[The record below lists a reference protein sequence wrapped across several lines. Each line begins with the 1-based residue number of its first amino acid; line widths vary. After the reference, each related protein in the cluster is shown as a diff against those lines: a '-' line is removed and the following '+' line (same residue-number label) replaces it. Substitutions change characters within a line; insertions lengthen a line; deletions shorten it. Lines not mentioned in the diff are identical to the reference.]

1 MNTKETRTKYIRTI
15 WALAKELQ
23 INEEY
28 LHVLV
33 YALTEKESIASLSII
48 ELKKVVKHLLNEKEK
63 RNREFKKAEKEKNV
77 YRLPTPLQRY
87 TLNKAMLEVREILNL
102 RDTEAYLNSMTQ
114 RMYNKDLNK
123 LDRGEYG
130 NLIKQILLI
139 TRRKNA
145 NNTTK

>member
-1 MNTKETRTKYIRTI
+1 MKTQETRTKYIRTI
-15 WALAKELQ
+15 WGISKELQ
-23 INEEY
+23 IHEEY

-33 YALTEKESIASLSII
+33 YALTGKESIASLSLC
-48 ELKKVVKHLLNEKEK
+48 ELKNVVKHLFNEKEK
-63 RNREFKKAEKEKNV
+63 RNRELKIAEKEKNV

-114 RMYNKDLNK
+114 RMYNKDLNR
-123 LDRGEYG
+123 LDRGEFG

-145 NNTTK
+145 NNPTK